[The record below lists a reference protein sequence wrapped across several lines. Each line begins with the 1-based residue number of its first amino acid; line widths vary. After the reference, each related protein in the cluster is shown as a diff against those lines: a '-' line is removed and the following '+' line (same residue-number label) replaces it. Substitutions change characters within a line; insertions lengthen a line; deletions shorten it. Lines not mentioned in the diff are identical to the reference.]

1 MSDAGYWKCACQKC
15 GGHLE
20 FPPASA
26 GETIACPHCGEPTT
40 LVANDST
47 SAATG
52 KNPATTGRNILII
65 ISATLILALIA
76 AGIFFL
82 SQKTSP
88 SVAPPVVQ
96 PARPMPTNPVVRTD
110 FSRLNDFNVGPVTLK
125 KTEGSGLVYA
135 VGIVQNDSDR
145 QRFGVRIQL
154 DVLDAADNKIG
165 TASDY
170 LSVLEPH
177 KEWPF
182 RALLTEPKA
191 VKAKPVAIDE
201 QK

>member
-1 MSDAGYWKCACQKC
+1 MSDASYWKCACHQC
-15 GGHLE
+15 GSHLE

-40 LVANDST
+40 LVAGHAT

-52 KNPATTGRNILII
+52 KNPETSRR
-65 ISATLILALIA
+65 STLIVIFAALILVLFA
-76 AGIFFL
+76 AGIFFPRAKL
-82 SQKTSP
+82 S
-88 SVAPPVVQ
+88 PVVQ
-96 PARPMPTNPVVRTD
+96 SVRPMPTHPVVRTD

-125 KTEGSGLVYA
+125 KTEGSSLVYA

-154 DVLDAADNKIG
+154 DVLDAGDTIIG

-170 LSVLEPH
+170 ISVIEPN
-177 KEWPF
+177 KTWQF
-182 RALLTEPKA
+182 KALLTESKA
-191 VKAKPVAIDE
+191 VQAKPASIEE